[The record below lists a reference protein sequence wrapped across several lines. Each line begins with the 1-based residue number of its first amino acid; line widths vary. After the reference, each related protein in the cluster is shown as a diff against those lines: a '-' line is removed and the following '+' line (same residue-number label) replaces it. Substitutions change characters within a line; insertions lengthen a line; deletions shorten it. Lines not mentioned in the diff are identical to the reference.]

1 MNDQRLV
8 KRPGEVWWAV
18 HPWLSRVEF
27 WNKDGSKVTTR
38 DLSLARPSHVH
49 IECKPHPAL
58 ILAPGDEKGRGYL
71 VCYLSGQCCPD
82 DEIPR
87 IPLKGVRI
95 NDAKDSYAFS
105 LAPCYCDDEFIWGSR
120 PIITMDVGAL
130 EMVKG
135 VLKRACLLHST
146 QNWSCFGFREI
157 EPDIP
162 ADRIEDVRECVR
174 KLIDSLRHVDTPQS
188 DLTALAVTT
197 DLGLHDFNCDLDDTL
212 ANDPFVENNR

>member
-1 MNDQRLV
+1 MNDQRPV
-8 KRPGEVWWAV
+8 KRPGEVWWAY
-18 HPWLSRVEF
+18 HPWLNRVEF

-38 DLSLARPSHVH
+38 ILFRDRPSHVH

-71 VCYLSGQCCPD
+71 VCYLSGHCSPE

-87 IPLKGVRI
+87 RPLKGVRI
-95 NDAKDSYAFS
+95 TDAKDSYAFS

-120 PIITMDVGAL
+120 PIRTTDVGAL

-135 VLKRACLLHST
+135 ILKRACLLHST
-146 QNWSCFGFREI
+146 QDWSCFNFREI

-162 ADRIEDVRECVR
+162 ADRVEDVRACMR
-174 KLIDSLRHVDTPQS
+174 QLIDALRHVDTPQP
-188 DLTALAVTT
+188 DMLASAVKT
-197 DLGLHDFNCDLDDTL
+197 DLESQDFNSELDDAL
-212 ANDPFVENNR
+212 ANDSSVEKD